1 MGVFGGIWGIEVV
14 FCKDMGR
21 FGVICEGF
29 EVIWV
34 YLGRYGAFRGD
45 LVRYGGGWGHMGRS
59 GG

>member
-14 FCKDMGR
+14 FWKDMVG
-21 FGVICEGF
+21 FGVIWEGF

-34 YLGRYGAFRGD
+34 YLRRYGAFRGD
-45 LVRYGGGWGHMGRS
+45 LVRYGGVWGHMGRF